1 MASGISGTHGKQS
14 PYTIRGTVTV
24 NSSNYEGAR
33 IFIRDMTEGT
43 TPSPV
48 DEYTQVYTNSSGQYL
63 INLAQSTAA
72 YSNGDVIKVYC
83 QVGNIIDVATI
94 TVDTRSGEHV
104 VNFAITRRS
113 GLTDGLKGSSL
124 SSGKGGLNRELV
136 NGCTDGLK

>member
-1 MASGISGTHGKQS
+1 MIQQS
-14 PYTIRGTVTV
+14 NT
-24 NSSNYEGAR
+24 SSPNCAVFYITSLG
-33 IFIRDMTEGT
+33 
-43 TPSPV
+43 SLN
-48 DEYTQVYTNSSGQYL
+48 TQVYTNSSGQYL